1 MFSGSGSIFTALGD
15 DDGIDWNDV
24 IDAGANAT
32 AKILTAKYAAQA
44 ASKGANPYTVQ
55 SILGTPGVGQAGGV
69 LPTGYMYNAAGQ
81 IINTATG
88 QVVSGSG
95 TVAGLAGGVAGGIG
109 GIFDNIAR
117 SLGISTST
125 LFLFGGGALLLYLL
139 PSPRRR

>member
-1 MFSGSGSIFTALGD
+1 MSFFGSGSVFTSLGD

-32 AKILTAKYAAQA
+32 AKILTAKYAANA
-44 ASKGANPYTVQ
+44 AIKGANPYAVQ
-55 SILGTPGVGQAGGV
+55 SILGTPGGGQGGALPVGYA
-69 LPTGYMYNAAGQ
+69 YNAAGQ
-81 IINTATG
+81 IVNTATG
-88 QVVSGSG
+88 QIVNTSG

-109 GIFDNIAR
+109 GIFDSIAR